1 MEGSSTRL
9 KKKLDKKLAQ
19 CLRLQSVK
27 AVVKRGEYDLTFN
40 SHSAAAVKHQD
51 DPKSTSSSRSSSP
64 NPTPPEEIELDVLTS
79 KPATRPS
86 LDSTLS
92 NSTTSSSEES
102 STSESSC
109 NKGFFTDSSGL
120 TPEERRKLVEEILK
134 ELEA

>member
-1 MEGSSTRL
+1 MPLLHKTAASLLSCIP
-9 KKKLDKKLAQ
+9 K
-19 CLRLQSVK
+19 QSRPQK
-27 AVVKRGEYDLTFN
+27 

-79 KPATRPS
+79 KPAPPSTRSS

-92 NSTTSSSEES
+92 NSTTSSSSEES